1 MADSSSL
8 HNGTIPLVAEIGGVT
23 AENPSI
29 RLKPKLLGCW
39 KGRAD
44 LAGMWASPPNK
55 CLVFPES
62 KCAKKFQVKYIFKS
76 STGCRHLEVVL
87 GLLSEMSCFLTRCQ
101 HFRRCKVCFFLFF
114 CGKVNNRLGK
124 TLWTKMISLH
134 ISGVNAYWFWQTA
147 VKQYGV
153 VVFGGDSPNEPM
165 LCNTCGLERYLTMI
179 LASWHNKVLT
189 DSTRE
194 WFCYPTPKLVTAVGS
209 SGYLHP
215 RKLRWIPRLWS
226 GKGDSF

>member
-8 HNGTIPLVAEIGGVT
+8 HNGTIPLVAEIGG
-23 AENPSI
+23 ARRNPSI
-29 RLKPKLLGCW
+29 RLRPNCW
-39 KGRAD
+39 AAGRD
-44 LAGMWASPPNK
+44 VLTSPGWGSPPNK
-55 CLVFPES
+55 CLLFPES
-62 KCAKKFQVKYIFKS
+62 KCAKKFQVKCMFKS
-76 STGCRHLEVVL
+76 STGCRHLEVAL

-114 CGKVNNRLGK
+114 CG
-124 TLWTKMISLH
+124 
-134 ISGVNAYWFWQTA
+134 
-147 VKQYGV
+147 
-153 VVFGGDSPNEPM
+153 
-165 LCNTCGLERYLTMI
+165 LERYLTMI

-189 DSTRE
+189 DNTRE